1 MLTARGE
8 PQDRVRGLEIG
19 VDDYLTKPFEPRE
32 LLLRIVSVLRRT
44 RASPLGKPEAAVV
57 RFGPFAFSLERGEL
71 RAGEEIVRITERERE
86 MLRLLCANAG
96 RERLP
101 RGAVGVRRRGPGADG
116 RRADQPAPAQ
126 DRAGSRQSRL
136 SADGPRG
143 RLPADRGRMIARP
156 SFRTLRQLARVR
168 ELWRRG
174 ARSLA
179 DMLPKGLYK
188 RSLLIVILPMVLLQ
202 TAVTFAFMQHHW
214 ELVTRR
220 LSEAVARDVGA
231 LTDLYQRLPPGEDD
245 AFLANLASERFRMDA
260 TLLPAGPLPPAVPSS
275 FFAAL
280 DPLARTLPSEIK
292 TQLRE
297 PFWLD
302 TIGRSG
308 LMEIRVDLGD
318 RVLRL
323 VTRRALAYEANA
335 HIFVLWM
342 LAAMIVLLTV
352 AIIFLRNQIRPIL
365 RLARAAEDFGKG
377 RDLEFSPHGARE
389 VRQAGHA
396 FIEMKRRIERATEQ
410 RTAMLNGVSHDL
422 RTILTRFKLSL
433 ALLDNSADSELLQK
447 DVDEMG
453 QMLEGYLAFARGDAS
468 ELTTPHRH
476 RLDAGGRARRRR
488 APRGG
493 NPASDPGRPQH
504 SRATDG
510 DETLRRQSCRERPA
524 SRGPCARSSASR
536 DPQFVSIVVDDD
548 GDRHTARAPGGRVPA
563 VLSARRG
570 AQPGRERG
578 GTRPRHRQRHR
589 PLARRRHQ
597 ALGQPH
603 RRPQGRRCAFRFDG

>member
-1 MLTARGE
+1 MSSRRSFGT
-8 PQDRVRGLEIG
+8 
-19 VDDYLTKPFEPRE
+19 
-32 LLLRIVSVLRRT
+32 LRLFART
-44 RASPLGKPEAAVV
+44 R
-57 RFGPFAFSLERGEL
+57 
-71 RAGEEIVRITERERE
+71 
-86 MLRLLCANAG
+86 N
-96 RERLP
+96 
-101 RGAVGVRRRGPGADG
+101 
-116 RRADQPAPAQ
+116 
-126 DRAGSRQSRL
+126 
-136 SADGPRG
+136 
-143 RLPADRGRMIARP
+143 
-156 SFRTLRQLARVR
+156 
-168 ELWRRG
+168 LWRRG
-174 ARSLA
+174 ARGLA
-179 DMLPKGLYK
+179 EVLPKGLYK

-231 LTDLYQRLPPGEDD
+231 LTDLYQKLPPGEDD

-260 TLLPAGPLPPAVPSS
+260 TVLPAGPLPPKVPSS

-280 DPLARTLPSEIK
+280 DPLTRTLPAEIK

-342 LAAMIVLLTV
+342 LGAMIVLVTV
-352 AIIFLRNQIRPIL
+352 AVIFLRNQIRPIL

-377 RDLEFSPHGARE
+377 RDLDFSPHGARE
-389 VRQAGHA
+389 VRQAGYA

-433 ALLDNSADSELLQK
+433 ALLDNSSDSELLQK

-453 QMLEGYLAFARGDAS
+453 QMLEGYLAFARGDGS
-468 ELTTPHRH
+468 ESAVRTDVGTLLEDVRADAERH
-476 RLDAGGRARRRR
+476 GAEIRLQT
-488 APRGG
+488 RGDLDIRVRPIAMKRCVG
-493 NPASDPGRPQH
+493 NLVANAQRHADRVRVS
-504 SRATDG
+504 AI
-510 DETLRRQSCRERPA
+510 REA
-524 SRGPCARSSASR
+524 
-536 DPQFVSIVVDDD
+536 QFVSIVVDDD
-548 GDRHTARAPGGRVPA
+548 GSGIAPLHREDVFRPFYRLDEARNQDEGGAGLGLAIARDIARSHGGDITLSDSPMGGLRAA
-563 VLSARRG
+563 VRI
-570 AQPGRERG
+570 PV
-578 GTRPRHRQRHR
+578 
-589 PLARRRHQ
+589 
-597 ALGQPH
+597 
-603 RRPQGRRCAFRFDG
+603 